1 MTTRHPDE
9 GAIQAYLDGE
19 LAAEAAAAAEAHF
32 AHCAACAEALRE
44 ARAEAALFATAFAL
58 DESMTVPTEVLRARL
73 GAAIAQLEDAVPA
86 NGSARQT
93 AGRESLFAPLR
104 RLFAFTPQRGAAFAS
119 LLAVVAFTVIF
130 AVTQRQ
136 QSPQSLN
143 NGGQIAEA
151 DATPTPTLGQ
161 PPPAAVSATNP
172 AETDEIAAVAQRSA
186 PVRVA
191 NSGGR
196 DRISVVNSSVE
207 RLGRRREKT
216 DGTLA
221 KRTQDKTPADAGREV
236 LLPGEENYRQAIA
249 SLSKAVELGGDA
261 VMTPKARFEYER
273 NLALLDSAISET
285 RRVAIRDPKDKEA
298 VSFLLAAYQSKVDLL
313 TTVADQAQV
322 AALGR

>member
-221 KRTQDKTPADAGREV
+221 KTPAGAGREV